1 MPFERRETEIHGRR
15 ITYRCAGE
23 DGPLMLLVHGITQ
36 DSTTWAGVAEE
47 LQGRAR
53 LVAPDLPG
61 HGESENPPGDHSL
74 GAYASALRDLLFA
87 IEEERV
93 TVVGH
98 SLGGGVALQFSYQF
112 PDMIQR
118 LVLVDSGGLG
128 RDVSPILRAATLPG
142 ADLVLSLATSDAVQK
157 VVGSIGR
164 GLSRFGLQAGT
175 DLREVGRGLRG
186 LDRPES
192 RHAFLRTVH
201 AVISPSGQAVSARDR
216 LYLAEHVPTLI
227 VWGARDRIIP
237 IHHGA
242 VAQQR
247 VPGAQLRV
255 IEDAGHFPHLD
266 RPRAVAELI
275 SRFLDETEPADV
287 PREEW
292 GRLLREG
299 PNGRS
304 EGADSEPT
312 PTDEATLGAT
322 PSRSG
327 Q

>member
-1 MPFERRETEIHGRR
+1 MAFERREIEIHGRR
-15 ITYRCAGE
+15 IVYRCSGE
-23 DGPLMLLVHGITQ
+23 EGPLVLLVHGITQ
-36 DSTTWAGVAEE
+36 DSTTWTDVAEQ
-47 LQGRAR
+47 LSGAR
-53 LVAPDLPG
+53 LLAPDLPG
-61 HGESENPPGDHSL
+61 HGESQNPPGDHSL
-74 GAYASALRDLLFA
+74 GAYASAIRDLLFA
-87 IEEERV
+87 LEEERV
-93 TVVGH
+93 TLVGH

-112 PDMIQR
+112 PDMVER

-142 ADLVLSLATSDAVQK
+142 ADLVLSLATNDAVQK
-157 VVGSIGR
+157 VVGSIGQ
-164 GLSRFGLQAGT
+164 GLSRLGLQAGT

-192 RHAFLRTVH
+192 RHAFLRTVK

-266 RPRAVAELI
+266 RPRAVADII
-275 SRFLDETEPADV
+275 SRFLHETEPADV
-287 PREEW
+287 PREQW

-299 PNGRS
+299 PDGRS
-304 EGADSEPT
+304 EGSSGQPPSEEET
-312 PTDEATLGAT
+312 TLRTT

-327 Q
+327 P